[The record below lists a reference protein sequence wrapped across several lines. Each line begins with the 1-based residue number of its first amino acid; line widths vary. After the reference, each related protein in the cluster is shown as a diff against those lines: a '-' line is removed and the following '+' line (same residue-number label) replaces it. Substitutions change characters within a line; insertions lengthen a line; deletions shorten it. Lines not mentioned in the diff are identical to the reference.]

1 MVIDKDGVIML
12 VAECRD
18 GIGKY
23 ADWLKQAES
32 PRAVIERFECEGF
45 TRDHSSKAFMCARAL
60 EQYQVHFY
68 CSGIAAGELEQMF
81 FQAAASPQE
90 AIDKAL
96 AAKGP
101 DARVLVLPQAVSC
114 VPRVIEQSFED

>member
-1 MVIDKDGVIML
+1 M

-23 ADWLKQAES
+23 AEWLKQAGS
-32 PRAVIERFECEGF
+32 PREVIERFECEGF

-60 EQYQVHFY
+60 EHYSVNFY
-68 CSGIAAGELEQMF
+68 CSGIDADELEQMF
-81 FQAAASPQE
+81 FHAAQSAQE
-90 AIDKAL
+90 AVDRAVKQ
-96 AAKGP
+96 KGT

-114 VPRVIEQSFED
+114 VPRVRESKSVDR